1 MLQSYYVTHAVIKLH
16 VTQVLH
22 RTAITL
28 QIYYVTQLL
37 NTCTTAVTLHPYI
50 RCSASNVSNGDCLI
64 YLYRVCVS
72 MNLIIDEACN
82 SPNK

>member
-37 NTCTTAVTLHPYI
+37 NTCTCTTAVTLHPYI

-72 MNLIIDEACN
+72 I
-82 SPNK
+82 SNKL